1 MIAEAAGAIG
11 AELAT
16 IGWLTI
22 GAGGSAGGGATLSGA
37 LTMGAIDTL
46 LEPSSIITNHVRK
59 SIFAYKSYL
68 NGFLIYLAEGSLI
81 QILRGE
87 QKQELPMQLKQWG
100 WVGAAHPIPK
110 LRQHPW
116 AGVPNRRCR

>member
-16 IGWLTI
+16 IGWLTM

-46 LEPSSIITNHVRK
+46 LEPSSII
-59 SIFAYKSYL
+59 SIFAYK
-68 NGFLIYLAEGSLI
+68 
-81 QILRGE
+81 QV
-87 QKQELPMQLKQWG
+87 LKI
-100 WVGAAHPIPK
+100 H
-110 LRQHPW
+110 
-116 AGVPNRRCR
+116 